1 MPLDQDDPKLTAYA
15 LGELSASEFKN
26 VDTAVMRDDDLQKIV
41 SDTRTLAHR
50 LAVALRDE
58 PEPVLKPIAPSKLK
72 PTQYHRIKPFWTPL
86 RFAEFAVCAAI
97 LLILVALYIPPIQ
110 QGRSIALVAER
121 MQESAPAASKIAG
134 PEPTA
139 APLATNHGS
148 DYPYTFMKRR
158 SPESPSN
165 YRSQFADLDD
175 QEQSRQNSSET
186 YASTPDNAIRTVKR
200 QPLSTFSIDVDTASY
215 SNVRRFL
222 NEGSLP
228 PRDAVRIE
236 ELINYFPYEYAP
248 PDGDDPF
255 SIHVEIAQCPWNMSH
270 RLARIGLKAK
280 EIPWDKLPQ
289 ANLVFLV
296 DVSGSMDNAAKLPLL
311 KAAIRMLV
319 EKLRDQ
325 DRIAIVTYA
334 SNVGIALRST
344 RCDRKREIFETL
356 DRLSA
361 GGSTNGGSGIQLA
374 YDAARANFIEG
385 GLNRVI
391 LATDG
396 DFNVGITDRDLLI
409 QLIEREAATGVY
421 LSVLGFGMGNLK
433 DATLEQLA
441 DKGNGNYAYIDS
453 LAEARKALVD
463 QMAGTLATIAQDVK
477 IQIEFNPERAEA
489 YRLIG
494 YENRIMRHEDFHND
508 AKDAGEI
515 GAGASVTALYEIVPA
530 GQAESATVGKLKYH
544 HEPDPPAVPPRPI
557 EQEDASR
564 ELLTVKLRYKRP
576 GESTSKLIER
586 GVIDEGRSYSA
597 ASNDFRFAASVAAF
611 GMILRDSP
619 HKGTASLDQVHEL
632 AAASLGA
639 DRGGFRG
646 EFVELVI
653 KAKRLRGN

>member
-15 LGELSASEFKN
+15 LGELSDSEFKT
-26 VDTAVMRDDDLQKIV
+26 VDAAVMRDDDLQKIV

-72 PTQYHRIKPFWTPL
+72 PTQYQRIKPFWTPL

-97 LLILVALYIPPIQ
+97 LLVFICLFIPPIQ
-110 QGRSIALVAER
+110 QGRRSDLVAER
-121 MQESAPAASKIAG
+121 MRESAPPDSKIAF
-134 PEPTA
+134 PEAIDKSVA
-139 APLATNHGS
+139 ANHES
-148 DYPYTFMKRR
+148 NNSYIFMQRR
-158 SPESPSN
+158 SPENPSDN
-165 YRSQFADLDD
+165 HSKYTDIDVT
-175 QEQSRQNSSET
+175 EQSVVDSNEI
-186 YASTPDNAIRTVKR
+186 YASTPDNAFHTVER
-200 QPLSTFSIDVDTASY
+200 RPLSTFSIDVDTASY

-236 ELINYFPYEYAP
+236 ELINYFTYEDAS
-248 PDGDDPF
+248 PDGDDPL
-255 SIHVEIAQCPWNMSH
+255 SIRVEIAQCPWNVSH

-280 EIPWDKLPQ
+280 EIPWDKLPP

-319 EKLRDQ
+319 EKLREQ
-325 DRIAIVTYA
+325 DRVAIVTYA

-361 GGSTNGGSGIQLA
+361 RGSTNGGSGIQIA
-374 YDAARANFIEG
+374 YDSARANFIEG

-396 DFNVGITDRDLLI
+396 DFNVGIADRDLLI
-409 QLIEREAATGVY
+409 QLIEHEAATGVY

-453 LAEARKALVD
+453 LSEARKALVD
-463 QMAGTLATIAQDVK
+463 QTAGTLATIAQDVK
-477 IQIEFNPERAEA
+477 IQLEFNPERVKA

-494 YENRIMRHEDFHND
+494 YENRIMRHQDFHD
-508 AKDAGEI
+508 DSKDAGEI
-515 GAGASVTALYEIVPA
+515 GAGGSVTALYEIVPA
-530 GQAESATVGKLKYH
+530 GEAESTTVGKLKYRH
-544 HEPDPPAVPPRPI
+544 KSDSPAVQPRPI

-576 GESTSKLIER
+576 GESASKLIER

-597 ASNDFRFAASVAAF
+597 ASNDFRFAAAVAAF

-632 AAASLGA
+632 ASESLGA
-639 DRGGFRG
+639 DHGGFRG

-653 KAKRLRGN
+653 KAKRLRGR